1 MGIFLSQSDLFHL
14 IRPSLGLPTLLQM
27 ALFHSF
33 LWPISH
39 CIYVPRDH
47 ISMDGI
53 AGTLMGGGWAGVRG
67 GSLYPPVQSHP
78 APHALR
84 GRVSA

>member
-27 ALFHSF
+27 TLFHSF

-39 CIYVPRDH
+39 CTYVPRDH
-47 ISMDGI
+47 VSTDGI
-53 AGTLMGGGWAGVRG
+53 AGTLTGKGAGMGWGG
-67 GSLYPPVQSHP
+67 GSLYPP
-78 APHALR
+78 
-84 GRVSA
+84 G